1 MYKVFLADDEVVVRE
16 GIRSSFPW
24 ETSNFV
30 LAGEAPDGEIALSLL
45 REIKPDILITD
56 IRMPFMDG
64 LELCR
69 QTRAQLP
76 WVKTII
82 LTGYDE
88 FTYAKEALALG
99 VKEYLLKPVSAQ
111 ELDAALKR
119 VAALINEERRQ
130 DRDIQLAR
138 SQLSQSS
145 GLIRDQF
152 LSAVMRG
159 ALPAEARSD
168 LFVRAREMDIDLL
181 ARQYRVMLL
190 SPAQPAP
197 EQMLPLRALISR
209 LTEARAGMQG
219 LFCRFEGL
227 ILLLLKGE
235 TAEEL
240 DEGAFWLAQT
250 VKHEAEV
257 PLRIAIGAVV
267 SHVFA
272 LGDSYQAALR
282 TLQAMNDHY
291 AREDTRIMD
300 SAELQLK
307 VDEVLSLADNA
318 GLYEQLRFTPIG
330 DIDRILSA
338 YFLKAGEGQSVMMLN
353 YLFVESILTAA
364 RIVQELG
371 LDPQAELPESRQ
383 VNAPISMFSKYEEV
397 FSAARAV
404 VGRALS
410 LRDRQS
416 LSRYHEVIAKAC
428 AYIDSQFADPNLT
441 LADAAGHVHLS
452 VNHFCT
458 VFSQETNTTFIEYL
472 TRLRMEKA
480 RELLLSSALRSSD
493 IAQRVGYRDPHYF
506 GYLFK
511 KNFFISP
518 RDYRAL
524 HKDTQT

>member
-16 GIRSSFPW
+16 GIRGSFPW
-24 ETSNFV
+24 ESSDFI
-30 LAGEAPDGEIALSLL
+30 LSGEAPDGEIALSLL

-69 QTRAQLP
+69 QVRAQLP

-111 ELDAALKR
+111 ELGAALER
-119 VAALINEERRQ
+119 VAALIDEERRQ
-130 DRDIQLAR
+130 DRDIQQVR

-152 LSAVMRG
+152 LSEIIRG
-159 ALPAEARSD
+159 ALSEKERSE
-168 LFVRAREMDIDLL
+168 LFVRARGMDMDLL
-181 ARQYRVMLL
+181 ARQYRVMIIN
-190 SPAQPAP
+190 PAQPAP
-197 EQMLPLRALISR
+197 ERMLSLRVLVDR
-209 LTEARAGMQG
+209 LTEDRPGISCLSCQ
-219 LFCRFEGL
+219 FEGL
-227 ILLLLKGE
+227 ILLLFKGE
-235 TAEEL
+235 GAEEL

-250 VKHEAEV
+250 LKHEAAV

-267 SHVFA
+267 SHIYA

-282 TLQAMNDHY
+282 TMQAMNEHY

-300 SAELQLK
+300 SAELQLR
-307 VDEVLSLADNA
+307 VGEVLSLADNA
-318 GLYEQLRFTPIG
+318 GLYEQLRFAPIG
-330 DIDRILSA
+330 DVDRILGN
-338 YFLKAGEGQSVMMLN
+338 YFMQAGDGQSVMMLN
-353 YLFVESILTAA
+353 YLLVESFLTAA

-371 LDPQAELPESRQ
+371 LDPQTDLPESRQ
-383 VNAPISMFSKYEEV
+383 VSSSLSMLSKYEEV
-397 FSAARAV
+397 FDAAKTV
-404 VGRALS
+404 TLRALG

-416 LSRYHEVIAKAC
+416 LSRYHEVISKAC
-428 AYIDSQFADPNLT
+428 AYIDSQYADPNLT
-441 LADAAGHVHLS
+441 LSDAAGHVHLS

-458 VFSQETNTTFIEYL
+458 VFSQETNATFIEYL
-472 TRLRMEKA
+472 TQRRMEKA
-480 RELLLSSALRSSD
+480 RELLVTTGLKSID

-511 KNFFISP
+511 KNFGMSP
-518 RDYRAL
+518 RDYRAARRE
-524 HKDTQT
+524 QS